1 MKLRKIAV
9 LVAAAAAS
17 TGALATNGY
26 FSHGYGIKA
35 KGMGGAGIALPQDS
49 MAAATN
55 PAGMAMVGNRID
67 LGIDWFKPN
76 RSAEISG
83 NATAANNGTFSG
95 NGTSSFLIP
104 EFGYNRMMNKDL
116 SLGLV
121 VYGNGGMNTNY
132 KNGVPLFGTNT
143 NAGVDLTQMFVA
155 PTLAFKI
162 TPEHAV
168 GISLNLAYQ
177 QFSAYG
183 IQNFAGSS
191 SSPANLTNNGHD
203 ESTGWGVRLGYT
215 GQISKTVSIG
225 ATYQTKTRMSRFDKY
240 KGLFAE
246 QGDFDIPE
254 NYGIGIA
261 VKATPA
267 LTAAFDIVEIKYSGV
282 KSVSNPVSGLTVGGS
297 LLGNS
302 NSAGFG
308 WQDMTV
314 YKLGFNY
321 EMSKD
326 LTLRAGFNYGK
337 QPIPSSQTMFNILAP
352 GVVERHLTLGATW
365 NMANGG
371 ELSVGYMH
379 AFEKRVSGPGAIPA
393 GFGNGNVDLKMSQD
407 SLGIAYGWKM

>member
-9 LVAAAAAS
+9 LAVAAAAS

-76 RSAEISG
+76 RSVEISG
-83 NATAANNGTFSG
+83 NAPANNGTFNG

-104 EFGYNRMMNKDL
+104 EFGYNRMMNKDM

-132 KNGVPLFGTNT
+132 KNGIPLFGTTT

-168 GISLNLAYQ
+168 GVSLNLAFQ
-177 QFSAYG
+177 KFSAYG
-183 IQNFAGSS
+183 IQNFAASS

-203 ESTGWGVRLGYT
+203 DSNGWGVRLGYT

-326 LTLRAGFNYGK
+326 LTLRAGVNFAK
-337 QPIPSSQTMFNILAP
+337 QPIPATQTMFNILAP
-352 GVVERHLTLGATW
+352 GVIEKHLTFGATW
-365 NMANGG
+365 NTANGG
-371 ELSVGYMH
+371 ELSVSYMH
-379 AFEKRVSGPGAIPA
+379 AFEKRVNGPGAIPA
-393 GFGNGNVDLKMSQD
+393 GFGNGNADLKMSQD